1 VTLQCPYGF
10 SATTLPFFQ
19 KYMGV
24 PCMRATLRAVLAA
37 RRIPRPTPAA
47 KLSGLLGV
55 LRLVVMVR
63 VPSVLVSLRS
73 CRSSPMIRQGPVDF
87 KKVSPATLVAAKDIA
102 ASHIMPALFD
112 PSSDAN

>member
-1 VTLQCPYGF
+1 MSSLLYGF

-47 KLSGLLGV
+47 KLSGFFRV
-55 LRLVVMVR
+55 LRLVVMDC
-63 VPSVLVSLRS
+63 VPVTAAPIRS
-73 CRSSPMIRQGPVDF
+73 
-87 KKVSPATLVAAKDIA
+87 
-102 ASHIMPALFD
+102 
-112 PSSDAN
+112 